1 MQENDRSGL
10 PEKQC
15 RAALFDRVPAGTE
28 KEETQML
35 QKIRN
40 VEIVA
45 SENREGLYA

>member
-1 MQENDRSGL
+1 MPGS
-10 PEKQC
+10 
-15 RAALFDRVPAGTE
+15 FIDRVPTGTE

-45 SENREGLYA
+45 SENGEGLYA